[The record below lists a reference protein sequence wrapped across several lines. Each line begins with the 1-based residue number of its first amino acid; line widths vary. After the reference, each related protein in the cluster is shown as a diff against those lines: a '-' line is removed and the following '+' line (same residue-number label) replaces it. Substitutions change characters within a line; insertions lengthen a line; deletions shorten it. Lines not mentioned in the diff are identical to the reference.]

1 MPEAKRRSLP
11 NQCLSIMTFE
21 GNTIGSKQI
30 QIRGF
35 NVGTTDQGKT
45 IAPPLICSYKKN
57 IHTPGL

>member
-1 MPEAKRRSLP
+1 MLEAKRRSLP

-35 NVGTTDQGKT
+35 NVGMTDQRKT
-45 IAPPLICSYKKN
+45 IAPPSICS
-57 IHTPGL
+57 

>member
-35 NVGTTDQGKT
+35 NVGNDR
-45 IAPPLICSYKKN
+45 SKKDN
-57 IHTPGL
+57 RPAIDLQL